1 MILFKRVGDSFR
13 HIEDREWLLLVL
25 ETLGVLIG
33 ILLAFELQEWASN
46 RAAAAKHQEMM
57 DRLFEES
64 EQDVGSLRDIRDVLV
79 AQSKAEVDFAT
90 QLSAGKCPP
99 KRMWTAVG
107 TVQMLPSLDLPRS
120 VYTELMGSGGLS
132 SIPDPRV
139 RKAIA
144 LFNSELAWSE
154 GQIDYFRG
162 LRPDPVPVSDPRVRL
177 RYDRTADEPE
187 IAEYDR
193 AALCADPRFR
203 NRMVSAA
210 RNHRVFAGYHE
221 GVTLW
226 AINMC
231 GVLGES
237 MGRRCE
243 PAFGGPLKGED
254 VAMLEKAI
262 AKMHRPA

>member
-25 ETLGVLIG
+25 ETLGVLVG
-33 ILLAFELQEWASN
+33 ILLAFELQEWAAN

-64 EQDVGSLRDIRDVLV
+64 EQDVGSLREIRDALL
-79 AQSKAEVDFAT
+79 AQSKVEVAFAT

-99 KRMWTAVG
+99 EEMWTAVS
-107 TVQMLPSLDLPRS
+107 TVQMLPSLDVPRS

-132 SIPDPRV
+132 SIPDSRV
-139 RKAIA
+139 RRSIA
-144 LFNSELAWSE
+144 LFNSALAWSE

-162 LRPDPVPVSDPRVRL
+162 HRPEPVAPSDSRVRL
-177 RYDRTADEPE
+177 GYDPSADDPE
-187 IAEYDR
+187 VAEYDR
-193 AALCADPRFR
+193 AALCSDPAFR

-210 RNHRVFAGYHE
+210 RNHRVFANYHD
-221 GVTLW
+221 GVTQW

-231 GVLGES
+231 GTLGES
-237 MGRRCE
+237 LGRRCE
-243 PAFGGPLKGED
+243 PAFGGPLEGED
-254 VAMLEKAI
+254 IATLKKAI
-262 AKMHRPA
+262 AKMRKPA

>member
-25 ETLGVLIG
+25 ETLGVLVG

-46 RAAAAKHQEMM
+46 RAAAAKHDEMM

-64 EQDVGSLRDIRDVLV
+64 EQDVGSLREIRDVLL

-99 KRMWTAVG
+99 KDKWSAVG
-107 TVQMLPSLDLPRS
+107 TVQMLPSLDVPRS

-139 RKAIA
+139 RKTIA

-162 LRPDPVPVSDPRVRL
+162 HRPDPVPTTDRRVRL
-177 RYDRTADEPE
+177 RYDPGADEPE
-187 IAEYDR
+187 VAQYDR
-193 AALCADPRFR
+193 AALCADPAFR
-203 NRMVSAA
+203 NEMVSSA
-210 RNHRVFAGYHE
+210 RNHRVFANYHD
-221 GVTLW
+221 GVTQW
-226 AINMC
+226 AITMC
-231 GVLGES
+231 GALGES
-237 MGRRCE
+237 IGRRCE

-254 VAMLEKAI
+254 VATLKKAI
-262 AKMHRPA
+262 ARMHKPA

>member
-1 MILFKRVGDSFR
+1 MILFKRVGESFR
-13 HIEDREWLLLVL
+13 NIEDREWLLLFL
-25 ETLGVLIG
+25 ETLGVLVG

-46 RAAAAKHQEMM
+46 RAAAAKHQEIM

-64 EQDVGSLRDIRDVLV
+64 EQDVGSLREIRDTLL
-79 AQSKAEVDFAT
+79 AQSKVEMDFAT

-99 KRMWTAVG
+99 KDMWTAVG
-107 TVQMLPSLDLPRS
+107 TVRMMPSLDLPRS

-132 SIPDPRV
+132 SVPDARV

-162 LRPDPVPVSDPRVRL
+162 LRPEPVPVSDTRVRL
-177 RYDRTADEPE
+177 RYDPAADEPE
-187 IAEYDR
+187 AAEYDR
-193 AALCADPRFR
+193 AALCADPAFR

-210 RNHRVFAGYHE
+210 RNHRVFAGYHDD
-221 GVTLW
+221 VTLW

-231 GVLGES
+231 GILGES
-237 MGRRCE
+237 TGRRCE
-243 PAFGGPLKGED
+243 PPFGGPLKGED
-254 VAMLEKAI
+254 AATLKKAI
-262 AKMHRPA
+262 AKMHQPA